1 MVLNPPP
8 CTRAFWCYWWGWGG
22 CPVSSLLG
30 SFLPIMTTN
39 YSKCPFQKLR
49 LSQRATTIVIPLVA
63 QVESHTEF
71 VLKNDSVDSLEKRED
86 FALPFTLRK
95 KSRAA
100 SCNLGWL
107 SHKGSNCWEMNR
119 PWRQGAL
126 QPWLHRA
133 EHCPCPLGASAR
145 HAGWK
150 MHYHSESYQTK
161 RRGH

>member
-1 MVLNPPP
+1 MVLNPPSP

-95 KSRAA
+95 KKQS
-100 SCNLGWL
+100 SI
-107 SHKGSNCWEMNR
+107 
-119 PWRQGAL
+119 L
-126 QPWLHRA
+126 QPWVTIPQGQQLLGDESPLKTGSPA
-133 EHCPCPLGASAR
+133 ALAPLGRALPLPSR
-145 HAGWK
+145 HT
-150 MHYHSESYQTK
+150 S
-161 RRGH
+161 